1 MSMARN
7 KYPGRCY
14 VCGTWVE
21 PGYGHF
27 ERVRGYSPGGHWRV
41 KCVKCASGRVLTEDD
56 PGVIWAKRAAAEERN
71 RRATK

>member
-1 MSMARN
+1 MARN

-27 ERVRGYSPGGHWRV
+27 ERVRGYTAPAADGG
-41 KCVKCASGRVLTEDD
+41 
-56 PGVIWAKRAAAEERN
+56 
-71 RRATK
+71 